1 MPRPY
6 TSGVVQSSPENVWGV
21 LREFNGL
28 SDWMPAIANSRLT
41 TGSEGAPGAVRH
53 LTLGDGG
60 ELDEEL
66 LALDHDAMTMTYRII
81 GENPFGVRRY
91 VSTVRVAP
99 LTMTGDSFVE
109 WWSEYDAD
117 AGAEEQLN
125 EVFSKDIYEAAIRA
139 LQERFG

>member
-6 TSGVVQSSPENVWGV
+6 TSGVVPSSPDSVWAV

-41 TGSEGAPGAVRH
+41 TGTEGAPGAVRH

-66 LALDHDAMTMTYRII
+66 LALDHEARTMTYRIV
-81 GENPFGVRRY
+81 GDNPFGVRRY

-99 LTMTGDSFVE
+99 LTMTGESFVE

-117 AGAEEQLN
+117 AGAEEQLT

>member
-6 TSGVVQSSPENVWGV
+6 TSGVVRSAPEPVWTV

-28 SDWMPAIANSRLT
+28 SGWMPAIAASRLT
-41 TGSEGAPGAVRH
+41 AGTEGAPGAVRR

-66 LALDHDAMTMTYRII
+66 LALDDGAMTMTYRIV

-99 LTMTGDSFVE
+99 LTMTGETFVE

-117 AGAEEQLN
+117 AGAEQQLT

>member
-6 TSGVVQSSPENVWGV
+6 TSGVVQSSPESVWAV

-66 LALDHDAMTMTYRII
+66 LAQRVEVQPRLHRADI
-81 GENPFGVRRY
+81 G
-91 VSTVRVAP
+91 A
-99 LTMTGDSFVE
+99 
-109 WWSEYDAD
+109 
-117 AGAEEQLN
+117 AGAVVCSSEPLPRRRRRTLCLREPGARGGCGH
-125 EVFSKDIYEAAIRA
+125 DGRGADR
-139 LQERFG
+139 RR